1 MRIVEREQ
9 QILRIK
15 NASFQSELNEQLE
28 KHLRQ
33 QVVTTVQTIIEAA
46 LIEEVNADR
55 DQLVPKPRRS
65 GYFQRTLDTQYGR
78 VDRLTVPKLR
88 CSNKVRS
95 WRILNRYERS
105 LRGLLD
111 FAGYLYIMGLSIRD
125 LQEALHFLLGAVL
138 SRTAINQVTLK
149 AQEQMHA
156 QQQAPISQTPSILI
170 VDGVW
175 VEIQYTLGEFKQ
187 DRAGHQRQRR
197 QAQERV
203 ILVALAVW
211 PDGQYHV
218 HVLHYEVAPTES
230 EQAWLTFLDHLI
242 ARGLDPQ
249 AVQLLVSDGSKGLTT
264 AMKQRL
270 PQAQQ
275 QRCITHKVRG
285 MKTYL
290 TYTQLP
296 TTNDEGQVLS
306 PSEAKQ
312 QRWRMIKQEAYD
324 IFDAPDRPEA
334 QQRLA
339 AFTLKW
345 EPLEPQAVHA
355 FRWGIDRTFTFYS
368 FDKELFVHIRTTNH
382 LERLFREFRNK
393 ADEIGAFPNEISCLT
408 LFFLVMLRDHAKHD
422 RLQVAKTLRH

>member
-1 MRIVEREQ
+1 MKIVEREQ

-15 NASFQSELNEQLE
+15 NASFQSELDEELE

-33 QVVTTVQTIIEAA
+33 QVVGTVQTIIEAA
-46 LIEEVNADR
+46 LVEEMNADR
-55 DQLVPKPRRS
+55 DRLEPKPRRS
-65 GYFQRTLDTQYGR
+65 GYFQRTLDTLYGR
-78 VDRLTVPKLR
+78 IDRLAVPKLR
-88 CSNKVRS
+88 CGNKERS
-95 WRILNRYERS
+95 WCILSRYERN

-111 FAGYLYIMGLSIRD
+111 FAGHLYVMGLSLRD
-125 LQEALHFLLGAVL
+125 LQEALYFLLGAVL

-149 AQEQMHA
+149 VQDRMQT
-156 QQQAPISQTPSILI
+156 QQQAPISQTPPILI

-175 VEIQYTLGEFKQ
+175 VEIQYTLDEFKI
-187 DRAGHQRQRR
+187 DRAGHQRQQR

-203 ILVALAVW
+203 VLVALAVW

-218 HVLHYEVAPTES
+218 LHYEVAEAEG
-230 EQAWLTFLDHLI
+230 EQAWLAFFDHLI

-249 AVQLLVSDGSKGLTT
+249 AVQLLVSDGSKGLTA

-285 MKTYL
+285 MKPYL

-296 TTNDEGQVLS
+296 TTTEDGQVLS
-306 PSEAKQ
+306 PAQAKQ
-312 QRWRMIKQEAYD
+312 ERWQMIKQEAYH
-324 IFDAPDRPEA
+324 IFDAPDLSEA
-334 QQRLA
+334 RQRLA
-339 AFTLKW
+339 AFTSKW
-345 EPLEPQAVHA
+345 EPLEPKAVHA

-382 LERLFREFRNK
+382 LERFFREFRNK